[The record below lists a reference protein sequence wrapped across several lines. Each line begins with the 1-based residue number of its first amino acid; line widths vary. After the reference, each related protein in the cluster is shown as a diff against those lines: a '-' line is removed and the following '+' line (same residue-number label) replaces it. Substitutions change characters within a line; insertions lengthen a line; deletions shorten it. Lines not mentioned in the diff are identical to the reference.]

1 MVLSHIGQDAARV
14 GVARRGSCGRLLR
27 CRTGAQIAY
36 LWDQRWRRREADTAP
51 RPRSTRDHGPITR
64 VLQLVRFPTCAGTS
78 TDLLCMERSSQLWD
92 ATTPNASSRAPPCR
106 PRHRRSDAAAGL
118 EGRAAR
124 PHPHSALIALCLHDD
139 DRAFVEGWCI
149 RLGRAAPDPGMRMV
163 AAIGISHLACR
174 FRTVG
179 PEAAEVVRTLATDQ
193 VLGENRLR
201 LVEDALRR
209 LERCIQ

>member
-1 MVLSHIGQDAARV
+1 MPHREPLRV
-14 GVARRGSCGRLLR
+14 DHA
-27 CRTGAQIAY
+27 TG
-36 LWDQRWRRREADTAP
+36 EA
-51 RPRSTRDHGPITR
+51 
-64 VLQLVRFPTCAGTS
+64 VLQQA
-78 TDLLCMERSSQLWD
+78 
-92 ATTPNASSRAPPCR
+92 
-106 PRHRRSDAAAGL
+106 L

-163 AAIGISHLACR
+163 AAIGISYLACR